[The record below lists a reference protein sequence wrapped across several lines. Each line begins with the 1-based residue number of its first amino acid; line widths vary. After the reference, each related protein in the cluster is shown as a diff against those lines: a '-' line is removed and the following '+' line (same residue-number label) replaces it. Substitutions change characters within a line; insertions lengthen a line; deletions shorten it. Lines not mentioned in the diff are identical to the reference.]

1 MFDSD
6 TIILQLKMVIT
17 CIVFNLLN
25 KPGRVD
31 KTGFS
36 HFYNLKEMNL
46 WWQNFRLSSKEWES
60 QFCDVIYRKDFT
72 YLFISNKLYTSFL
85 LPSLKTTWEESGE
98 EQ

>member
-46 WWQNFRLSSKEWES
+46 WWQNFRLSSNEWES

-72 YLFISNKLYTSFL
+72 YLLVTSYIL
-85 LPSLKTTWEESGE
+85 LFCFHSLKTTWEESGE